1 MPYFLQF
8 WDPNMGLLECCT
20 TELPLNL
27 KAVPLEGS
35 YKDYMFAIQAE
46 QELYGLEKQTNKTFH

>member
-1 MPYFLQF
+1 
-8 WDPNMGLLECCT
+8 MGLLECCT

-27 KAVPLEGS
+27 KAMPLEGS

-46 QELYGLEKQTNKTFH
+46 QELYGLEKQTNKIFH